1 MEPIILRVPVESTS
15 ITSVGYATA
24 TQVLEVAFRRG
35 TVYRYLSVPAD
46 VFAAF
51 IAAPSKGRYF
61 NANVRDHYRHVRA

>member
-1 MEPIILRVPVESTS
+1 MEPIIFRVPVESTS
-15 ITSVGYATA
+15 ITSVGYATV
-24 TQVLEVAFRRG
+24 TQVLEVVFRRG

-61 NANVRDHYRHVRA
+61 NANVRNHYQYVRA